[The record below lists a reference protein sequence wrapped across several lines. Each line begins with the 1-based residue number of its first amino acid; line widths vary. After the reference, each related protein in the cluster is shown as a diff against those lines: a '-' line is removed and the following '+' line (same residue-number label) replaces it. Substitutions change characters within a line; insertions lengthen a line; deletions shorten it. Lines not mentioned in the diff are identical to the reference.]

1 VAFYSLALGKNLCST
16 FVGSGFPDFSVE
28 SIPLLIL
35 YILGGIFPFIL
46 LVLRKKKVLVFL
58 PSHLLL
64 HVIFTAFI
72 NIHVVNFKFL

>member
-1 VAFYSLALGKNLCST
+1 MAFYSLALGKNLCST

-46 LVLRKKKVLVFL
+46 LVLRKKKSVSVPAIASIIACDFYC
-58 PSHLLL
+58 
-64 HVIFTAFI
+64 
-72 NIHVVNFKFL
+72 IHQYSRGKF